1 MPDRTW
7 DETIGRYRSHGQ
19 VVAPR
24 TIRTAL
30 DTALDGA
37 AAEVRAVT
45 QQLIDREIGLAAWQ
59 TAVEAELVPAHL
71 AATALAHGGL
81 AALTADEMAEATA
94 RLDRELSYLDR
105 LAQDLA
111 DSTVPLDG
119 RLLPRLEQYAQAPR
133 FTYEEG
139 ARTEDDDHGW
149 AEEQN
154 VPESAHSC
162 ADCAAATAAGWQP
175 LGTLSLPGEREC
187 AGNCRC
193 TIERR

>member
-71 AATALAHGGL
+71 AATAPPMAP
-81 AALTADEMAEATA
+81 AVKESTEMSAQRNGNHAQQKNHRHVDRIGQPEPDRLGEVEARQEFASLETA
-94 RLDRELSYLDR
+94 RVEARR
-105 LAQDLA
+105 CR
-111 DSTVPLDG
+111 VPAG
-119 RLLPRLEQYAQAPR
+119 RRGQVWP
-133 FTYEEG
+133 
-139 ARTEDDDHGW
+139 H
-149 AEEQN
+149 
-154 VPESAHSC
+154 
-162 ADCAAATAAGWQP
+162 AAFRP
-175 LGTLSLPGEREC
+175 L
-187 AGNCRC
+187 
-193 TIERR
+193 